1 MPPPLRPRASK
12 FIAYRVKI
20 TTAKRGI
27 HGCGYRSYQ
36 VNLSIV
42 IRPSITSDPKTI
54 AKHAGV
60 RKNGA
65 SNTAEG
71 VRILLLRVRRH
82 KITNCER
89 GVNGCGYRSYRVKW
103 GIEIRFSITPDP
115 KTIVKQAGVS
125 KYAASNTAEGAQI
138 YFHVIR
144 SLL

>member
-1 MPPPLRPRASK
+1 M
-12 FIAYRVKI
+12 
-20 TTAKRGI
+20 
-27 HGCGYRSYQ
+27 
-36 VNLSIV
+36 NLSIV
-42 IRPSITSDPKTI
+42 IRHSTTSDPKMI

-60 RKNGA
+60 RRYAA

-71 VRILLLRVRRH
+71 AQILLLRVRRH

-89 GVNGCGYRSYRVKW
+89 GVHGCVYRSYRVNLS
-103 GIEIRFSITPDP
+103 IVIRSSIAPDP
-115 KTIVKQAGVS
+115 KTVAKQAGVS

>member
-1 MPPPLRPRASK
+1 MPPPIRPRAPK
-12 FIAYRVKI
+12 FTFTSLDHYCE
-20 TTAKRGI
+20 RGV
-27 HGCGYRSYQ
+27 HGCGYRSYR

-103 GIEIRFSITPDP
+103 GIVILHGRNSGEGPQKETVSE
-115 KTIVKQAGVS
+115 TIQCFWVAYRNSEKCIS
-125 KYAASNTAEGAQI
+125 
-138 YFHVIR
+138 
-144 SLL
+144 

>member
-1 MPPPLRPRASK
+1 M
-12 FIAYRVKI
+12 
-20 TTAKRGI
+20 
-27 HGCGYRSYQ
+27 
-36 VNLSIV
+36 NLSIV

-103 GIEIRFSITPDP
+103 GIVIRSSITPDP
-115 KTIVKQAGVS
+115 KTIAKQAGVN
-125 KYAASNTAEGAQI
+125 KYAASITAEGAQI
-138 YFHVIR
+138 YC
-144 SLL
+144 L

>member
-1 MPPPLRPRASK
+1 M
-12 FIAYRVKI
+12 
-20 TTAKRGI
+20 
-27 HGCGYRSYQ
+27 
-36 VNLSIV
+36 NLSIV

-71 VRILLLRVRRH
+71 VQILLLRDRVRRH

-103 GIEIRFSITPDP
+103 GIVIRSSITPDP
-115 KTIVKQAGVS
+115 KAVAKQAGVS
-125 KYAASNTAEGAQI
+125 KYAASITAEG
-138 YFHVIR
+138 V
-144 SLL
+144 

>member
-1 MPPPLRPRASK
+1 MPPPIRPRAPK
-12 FIAYRVKI
+12 FTFTSLDHYCE
-20 TTAKRGI
+20 RGV

-103 GIEIRFSITPDP
+103 GIVIRSSITPDP
-115 KTIVKQAGVS
+115 KTIAKQAGVN
-125 KYAASNTAEGAQI
+125 KYAASITAEGAQI
-138 YFHVIR
+138 YC
-144 SLL
+144 L